1 MTRDHAYRAVVSDSE
16 QSRKP
21 LIALPTPHLM
31 ALAPLDVWAR
41 LLWTNKGVHPRYW
54 GRTAFALFTSFV
66 GTICSVHDRVLVF
79 PFRMSK
85 FRRDPVFKHKPGVVV
100 VIGYYRSGTTHLHNL
115 LSCDP
120 AVVTPRWYQVLAPQG
135 YFLCWALIR
144 VMLVPFLPST
154 RPQDGVGFGPEWP
167 AEDDFA
173 LCNWGLCS
181 TLPARFV
188 FPSRWEAWQQWN
200 TLEDLSEAKRN
211 RWRSLTAAFCFKITR
226 GRNRTKLLVLKSPSH
241 TPKVEELD
249 RLFAGNVRFV
259 HIARDPENVIDSN
272 VNMHLRLRPHLL
284 EDGPCAQ
291 EIRDRIVEEY
301 ELMENACD
309 EQLATIDPSRVARVR
324 HMDLV
329 NDPIAQLERIYTEL
343 GLGFSDDA
351 RERTIGYLHETGSYR
366 TPSAKRSTDLGERSD
381 RESRICDQLRLLHRL
396 DEAPVDVVPIDR
408 FSMKERAP
416 RSLARGVLGAC
427 LACIVFVCAWA
438 SLVAILH
445 YALPQT
451 HMKINQL
458 VWVLGAVVGLGANR
472 AGRGGSLSLGIY
484 AILVTFLGWIAATYW
499 TTDIVWD
506 HGNGGWDTVYHNF
519 KGVWV
524 GNTSMTAMLFGV
536 LAMLTAYR
544 QAARTGPTPPG
555 R

>member
-1 MTRDHAYRAVVSDSE
+1 M
-16 QSRKP
+16 
-21 LIALPTPHLM
+21 PTPHLM

-41 LLWTNKGVHPRYW
+41 LLWTSRGVHPRYW
-54 GRTAFALFTSFV
+54 VRTAFALFTSFV

-100 VIGYYRSGTTHLHNL
+100 VLGYYRSGTTHLHNL

-120 AVVTPRWYQVLAPQG
+120 SIVTPRWYQVLSPQG

-154 RPQDGVGFGPEWP
+154 RPQDGVGFGAEWP

-181 TLPARFV
+181 TLPGRFV
-188 FPSRWEAWQQWN
+188 FPSRWNAWARWN
-200 TLEDLSEAKRN
+200 TMDELSGAKRD

-226 GRNRTKLLVLKSPSH
+226 GRNRNSVLVLKSPSH
-241 TPKVEELD
+241 TAKVEELD

-259 HIARDPENVIDSN
+259 HIARDPEKVIDSN

-284 EDGPCAQ
+284 EDAPCAQ
-291 EIRDRIVEEY
+291 QIRDRIIDEY
-301 ELMENACD
+301 ETMERACD
-309 EQLATIDPSRVARVR
+309 QQLAHIDPSRVSRVR
-324 HMDLV
+324 HKDLV
-329 NDPIAQLERIYTEL
+329 SDPIGQLERVYGEL
-343 GLGFSDDA
+343 GLAWSADA
-351 RERTIGYLHETGSYR
+351 RERTIEYLHETGSYQ

-381 RESRICDQLRLLHRL
+381 KEARLCEQLNELHGL
-396 DEAPVDVVPIDR
+396 DKPSADCVPIDR
-408 FSMKERAP
+408 YAIKERAP
-416 RSLARGVLGAC
+416 RSLARGVLGAWISG
-427 LACIVFVCAWA
+427 IVFVSIWA
-438 SLVAILH
+438 TLVAILH
-445 YALPQT
+445 NAMPHT

-458 VWVLGAVVGLGANR
+458 VWVLGAVVGLGAIR
-472 AGRGGSLSLGIY
+472 LGRGGSTALGVWS
-484 AILVTFLGWIAATYW
+484 ILVTFLGWIAATYW

-519 KGVWV
+519 RGVWV
-524 GNTSMTAMLFGV
+524 GNTSTTALLFGV